1 MMKTSAKWFFGWS
14 AVVGMALFGL
24 MSLMAGSVRADDKT
38 PAVKTD
44 PEIVRLSF
52 IQGDVR
58 FSRGDANGPN
68 LEKDWEQA
76 AVNLPILQNYSVATG
91 KGRAEIEFEYGSV
104 VYLAENSVLLFT
116 TASVTNGV
124 PTTELELITGT
135 ATFSMH
141 AIAGERFQLATSTD
155 RVVFPGTGY
164 MRVDSYLDAIALT
177 PQVNGNM
184 AATSG
189 LVKMVK
195 GTPNFYRDG
204 VSIQPGATDQSGT
217 PADWDAWVDARVKQ
231 RDADTAAA
239 LKASGLP
246 GFIPGLTD
254 MYKGGTFFVCA
265 PYGTCW
271 EPKELKSAKTPAAS
285 GAAAVNLQKTLNGKT
300 NPVNAAGGNFAL
312 TAFHGDAQ
320 QSGTQQAGTQ
330 QSGTQQAGTSGA
342 QAQQSAPPVM
352 GTPPGTTSTQG
363 TASTQGTTSTPGAA
377 QTQAV
382 VLPAQAPIFSEY
394 YEPLGDCPVTELDTT
409 TETDPVTGNEIIVD
423 QQIVSEPIW
432 WGADPW
438 TWGLCHSGFWAHIP
452 RRGTRFTFVVGRKHH
467 HPPVHWMHGK
477 KEGDVYVPAH
487 PSDVKGQTPLNLKYG
502 VFRAKNGPTGPVQR
516 IDFNPKETYTVL
528 TEAPK
533 EFRDMKYPERL
544 AVQRPEIQGRLVAGG
559 KAPGVGGKSDISYDY
574 KSRSF
579 VRAGAPVG
587 GHSGKPV
594 VVARGGYS
602 SGGNGRPSGGASG
615 RPSGGGT
622 GHASGG
628 GGGGGSHS
636 GGGGGGGGSHGGGS
650 AGGGGGSHGG
660 GGGGHTGRG

>member
-1 MMKTSAKWFFGWS
+1 MKTSAKWFLKLN
-14 AVVGMALFGL
+14 AVVGMALFGM
-24 MSLMAGSVRADDKT
+24 MSLVAGTARADDKT
-38 PAVKTD
+38 PVAKAGEMTTD

-58 FSRGDANGPN
+58 FSRGDAKGPN

-76 AVNLPILQNYSVATG
+76 AVNLPILQNYSLATG
-91 KGRAEIEFEYGSV
+91 NGRAEIEFEYGSV
-104 VYLAENSVLLFT
+104 VYLAENSVLLFD

-124 PTTELELITGT
+124 PTTELELVTGT
-135 ATFSMH
+135 ATFSTH
-141 AIAGERFQLATSTD
+141 AIAGERFQLSTSTD
-155 RVVFPGTGY
+155 RVVFPGTSY

-184 AATSG
+184 SATAG

-195 GTPNFYRDG
+195 GQPNFYRDG
-204 VSIQPGATDQSGT
+204 LAIQPGATDQSGT

-254 MYKGGTFFVCA
+254 MYKGGTFFACP

-271 EPKELKSAKTPAAS
+271 EPKQLPAAS
-285 GAAAVNLQKTLNGKT
+285 GAAVKLRT
-300 NPVNAAGGNFAL
+300 NPVNAAGGNFVLA
-312 TAFHGDAQ
+312 AFHGE
-320 QSGTQQAGTQ
+320 TQ
-330 QSGTQQAGTSGA
+330 QSGTQQ
-342 QAQQSAPPVM
+342 SAPPVG
-352 GTPPGTTSTQG
+352 GTNPTQVP
-363 TASTQGTTSTPGAA
+363 TQP
-377 QTQAV
+377 QAV
-382 VLPAQAPIFSEY
+382 VLPPQKPIFSEY
-394 YEPLGDCPVTELDTT
+394 YEPLGDCPVTELDTL
-409 TETDPVTGNEIIVD
+409 TETDPVTGKETIVD
-423 QQIVSEPIW
+423 QTIVPGPTVGEAIW
-432 WGADPW
+432 WPRDPW
-438 TWGLCHSGFWAHIP
+438 TWGLCHSGFWAHVP

-477 KEGDVYVPAH
+477 KEGDVYVPRH
-487 PSDVKGQTPLNLKYG
+487 PSDVNGKPPLNLKYG
-502 VFRAKNGPTGPVQR
+502 VFKAKNGPTGPVQR

-528 TEAPK
+528 AEAPK
-533 EFRDMKYPERL
+533 EFREVKYPERV

-559 KAPGVGGKSDISYDY
+559 KAPSAGGKSDISYDY

-587 GHSGKPV
+587 GHAGKPV

-602 SGGNGRPSGGASG
+602 SGSSGA
-615 RPSGGGT
+615 RTGGGV

-636 GGGGGGGGSHGGGS
+636 GGGGGGG
-650 AGGGGGSHGG
+650 SHGG
-660 GGGGHTGRG
+660 GGGGGGGSRGGGGGGGGGRSGRG

>member
-1 MMKTSAKWFFGWS
+1 MKASAKWFFKLN
-14 AVVGMALFGL
+14 AVAGIALFGL
-24 MSLMAGSVRADDKT
+24 MSFAAGTARADDKS
-38 PAVKTD
+38 AAAKTD

-58 FSRGDANGPN
+58 FSRGDAKGPN

-104 VYLAENSVLLFT
+104 VYLAENSVLLFDT
-116 TASVTNGV
+116 VNVTNGV
-124 PTTELELITGT
+124 PVTELELITGT

-155 RVVFPGTGY
+155 RVVFPGTSY

-184 AATSG
+184 SATAG

-195 GTPNFYRDG
+195 GQPNYYRDG
-204 VSIQPGATDQSGT
+204 VSIQAGATDQSGT

-239 LKASGLP
+239 LKASGLT

-254 MYKGGTFFVCA
+254 MYKGGTFFACA

-271 EPKELKSAKTPAAS
+271 EPKELKRAKAAAPS
-285 GAAAVNLQKTLNGKT
+285 GAAAMDLQM
-300 NPVNAAGGNFAL
+300 NPVNAAGGNLQLAM
-312 TAFHGDAQ
+312 FHGDGQQIGPQ
-320 QSGTQQAGTQ
+320 QSGTA
-330 QSGTQQAGTSGA
+330 GA
-342 QAQQSAPPVM
+342 QTQKSAPPVM
-352 GTPPGTTSTQG
+352 GTPPGTNPTQ
-363 TASTQGTTSTPGAA
+363 TTTQP
-377 QTQAV
+377 QAV

-394 YEPLGDCPVTELDTT
+394 YEPLGECPVTELDTT
-409 TETDPVTGNEIIVD
+409 IATDPATGEETIVD
-423 QQIVSEPIW
+423 QSIVGEPIW
-432 WGADPW
+432 WAGDPW
-438 TWGLCHSGFWAHIP
+438 TWGLCHSGYWAHIP
-452 RRGTRFTFVVGRKHH
+452 RRGERFTFVVGKKHH

-477 KEGDVYVPAH
+477 KEGNVYVPAH

-528 TEAPK
+528 AEAPK

-559 KAPGVGGKSDISYDY
+559 KAPSVGGKSDISYDY

-587 GHSGKPV
+587 GHTGKPV
-594 VVARGGYS
+594 VVARANSGSGRT
-602 SGGNGRPSGGASG
+602 SGGTSG
-615 RPSGGGT
+615 RPTGGGT
-622 GHASGG
+622 GRASSGG
-628 GGGGGSHS
+628 AGGGSHS
-636 GGGGGGGGSHGGGS
+636 GGGS

-660 GGGGHTGRG
+660 GASGGGHSGRG

>member
-1 MMKTSAKWFFGWS
+1 MKTSAKWFFGWG
-14 AVVGMALFGL
+14 AIARMALALVALIGL
-24 MSLMAGSVRADDKT
+24 VSLAARTARADDKT

-44 PEIVRLSF
+44 PEIVRLSY

-58 FSRGDANGPN
+58 FSRGDAKGPN

-76 AVNLPILQNYSVATG
+76 AVNLPILQNYSLATG
-91 KGRAEIEFEYGSV
+91 NGRAEIEFEYGSV
-104 VYLAENSVLLFT
+104 VYLAENSVLLFD
-116 TASVTNGV
+116 TASVTYGV

-184 AATSG
+184 SATAG
-189 LVKMVK
+189 VVKMVK
-195 GTPNFYRDG
+195 GQPNYYRDG

-254 MYKGGTFFVCA
+254 MYKGGTFFACA

-271 EPKELKSAKTPAAS
+271 EPKELPSAKAPAS
-285 GAAAVNLQKTLNGKT
+285 GAAALNRPTTVNEQTK
-300 NPVNAAGGNFAL
+300 PVNAATGNFQLA
-312 TAFHGDAQ
+312 AFHGDAQ
-320 QSGTQQAGTQ
+320 QSGTQQSGTVGTQ
-330 QSGTQQAGTSGA
+330 TQQGAPPASGTTPAPGTA
-342 QAQQSAPPVM
+342 QA
-352 GTPPGTTSTQG
+352 PGT
-363 TASTQGTTSTPGAA
+363 
-377 QTQAV
+377 V
-382 VLPAQAPIFSEY
+382 VPVRKPIFSEY

-409 TETDPVTGNEIIVD
+409 IATDPVTGQETIVD
-423 QQIVSEPIW
+423 QTIVGGPTVGEAIW
-432 WGADPW
+432 WPRDPW
-438 TWGLCHSGFWAHIP
+438 TWGLCHSGFWAHVP
-452 RRGTRFTFVVGRKHH
+452 RRGTRFTFVVGKKHH

-487 PSDVKGQTPLNLKYG
+487 PSDVKGKPPLNLKYG
-502 VFRAKNGPTGPVQR
+502 VFKAKNGPGGPVQR
-516 IDFNPKETYTVL
+516 IDFNPKETYSVL

-533 EFRDMKYPERL
+533 EFRDVKYPERL

-559 KAPGVGGKSDISYDY
+559 KAPSVGGKSDISYDY

-587 GHSGKPV
+587 GHTGRPV

-602 SGGNGRPSGGASG
+602 GGGSG
-615 RPSGGGT
+615 RTSGGGST
-622 GHASGG
+622 GRTSGG

-636 GGGGGGGGSHGGGS
+636 GGGGGGSHGGGGGGS
-650 AGGGGGSHGG
+650 HAGGGGGGGGSHGG
-660 GGGGHTGRG
+660 GGGGGGRSGRE

>member
-1 MMKTSAKWFFGWS
+1 MKTSARRFFKFN
-14 AVVGMALFGL
+14 AVTSMALFAVMLFGL
-24 MSLMAGSVRADDKT
+24 LGMAAGTARADDK
-38 PAVKTD
+38 PAAMKTE

-58 FSRGDANGPN
+58 FSRGDGKGPN

-76 AVNLPILQNYSVATG
+76 AVNLPILKNYSLATG
-91 KGRAEIEFEYGSV
+91 NGRAEIEFEYGSV
-104 VYLAENSVLLFT
+104 VYLAENSVLLFD

-141 AIAGERFQLATSTD
+141 AIAGEVFQVATSTD
-155 RVVFPGTGY
+155 KVVFPGTGY

-184 AATSG
+184 SAPVG
-189 LVKMVK
+189 QVKMVK
-195 GTPNFYRDG
+195 GTPNYYRDG
-204 VSIQPGATDQSGT
+204 VSIQPGTADQSGT

-254 MYKGGTFFVCA
+254 MYKGGTFFACA

-271 EPKELKSAKTPAAS
+271 EPKQLPAAKAATG
-285 GAAAVNLQKTLNGKT
+285 GAAANGQKNSA
-300 NPVNAAGGNFAL
+300 NVASGNFQLA
-312 TAFHGDAQ
+312 AFHGDGQ
-320 QSGTQQAGTQ
+320 QTGTVGSQTQQGVPPTTGT
-330 QSGTQQAGTSGA
+330 A
-342 QAQQSAPPVM
+342 QA
-352 GTPPGTTSTQG
+352 PGTV
-363 TASTQGTTSTPGAA
+363 AP
-377 QTQAV
+377 
-382 VLPAQAPIFSEY
+382 VLHPIFSEY
-394 YEPLGDCPVTELDTT
+394 YEPLYDCPVTELETT
-409 TETDPVTGNEIIVD
+409 TVTDPVTGQETIVD
-423 QQIVSEPIW
+423 QTIVGGPVAGEPIW
-432 WGADPW
+432 WPRDPW
-438 TWGLCHSGFWAHIP
+438 TWGLCHSGFWAHVP

-502 VFRAKNGPTGPVQR
+502 VFKPKGGPTGPVQR

-533 EFRDMKYPERL
+533 EFREAKYPERV
-544 AVQRPEIQGRLVAGG
+544 ATARPEIQGRLVAGG
-559 KAPGVGGKSDISYDY
+559 KVPSAGGKPDISYDY

-587 GHSGKPV
+587 GHAGKPV

-602 SGGNGRPSGGASG
+602 GGGSARTGGGASG
-615 RPSGGGT
+615 RPVGGASGHPSGGGT

-628 GGGGGSHS
+628 GGGGGGSH
-636 GGGGGGGGSHGGGS
+636 GGGGSSGGGGGGSHGGGA
-650 AGGGGGSHGG
+650 AGGGGHGG
-660 GGGGHTGRG
+660 RG

>member
-1 MMKTSAKWFFGWS
+1 MKTSAKWFFKLN
-14 AVVGMALFGL
+14 VVAGMALFGL
-24 MSLMAGSVRADDKT
+24 LGMAAGTARADDK
-38 PAVKTD
+38 AAAAKVD

-58 FSRGDANGPN
+58 FSRGDAKGPN

-76 AVNLPILQNYSVATG
+76 AVNLPILQNYSLATG
-91 KGRAEIEFEYGSV
+91 NGRAEIEFEYGSV
-104 VYLAENSVLLFT
+104 VYLAENSVLLFD

-141 AIAGERFQLATSTD
+141 GIAGERFQLATSTD
-155 RVVFPGTGY
+155 RVVFPGTSY

-184 AATSG
+184 ASTTG
-189 LVKMVK
+189 LVKLVK

-204 VSIQPGATDQSGT
+204 VSIQAGATDQSGT

-254 MYKGGTFFVCA
+254 MYKGGTFFACA

-271 EPKELKSAKTPAAS
+271 EPKELKSAKVPAPS
-285 GAAAVNLQKTLNGKT
+285 GAAAVNGQKTLNGNTTLNGETKS
-300 NPVNAAGGNFAL
+300 VNVAGGNFSLA
-312 TAFHGDAQ
+312 AFHGDAQ
-320 QSGTQQAGTQ
+320 QSGTQQSGTQ
-330 QSGTQQAGTSGA
+330 QSGTQQAGASGA
-342 QAQQSAPPVM
+342 QGQQSAPPTT
-352 GTPPGTTSTQG
+352 GTNPATT
-363 TASTQGTTSTPGAA
+363 TT

-409 TETDPVTGNEIIVD
+409 TETDPVTGQEIVVD
-423 QQIVSEPIW
+423 QSIVGEPIW
-432 WGADPW
+432 WAADPW
-438 TWGLCHSGFWAHIP
+438 TWGLCHSGFWAHVP

-502 VFRAKNGPTGPVQR
+502 VFKAKNGPTGPVQR

-528 TEAPK
+528 AEAPK
-533 EFRDMKYPERL
+533 EFRDVKYPDRL
-544 AVQRPEIQGRLVAGG
+544 AAQRPEIQGRLVAGG

-587 GHSGKPV
+587 GYNGKPV
-594 VVARGGYS
+594 VVARGYS
-602 SGGNGRPSGGASG
+602 GSGRTSGGTSG

-622 GHASGG
+622 ARASGG
-628 GGGGGSHS
+628 GGGGSHSS
-636 GGGGGGGGSHGGGS
+636 GGGGGGGGSHGGS
-650 AGGGGGSHGG
+650 AGGSGGGSHGG
-660 GGGGHTGRG
+660 SGGGGGHSGRG

>member
-1 MMKTSAKWFFGWS
+1 MRTSAKWFFELS
-14 AVVGMALFGL
+14 VIAAVLFGL
-24 MSLMAGSVRADDKT
+24 LGVSAGSARADDK
-38 PAVKTD
+38 AAAAKVD

-58 FSRGDANGPN
+58 FSRGDAKGPN
-68 LEKDWEQA
+68 LEKDWEQG
-76 AVNLPILQNYSVATG
+76 AVNLPILKNYSLATG
-91 KGRAEIEFEYGSV
+91 NGRAEIEFEYGSV
-104 VYLAENSVLLFT
+104 VYLAENSVLLFD

-124 PTTELELITGT
+124 PTTELELISGT

-141 AIAGERFQLATSTD
+141 AIAGERFQLATATD
-155 RVVFPGTGY
+155 RVVFPGTSY

-184 AATSG
+184 SATAG

-195 GTPNFYRDG
+195 GQPNFYRNG
-204 VSIQPGATDQSGT
+204 LAIQPGATDQSGT
-217 PADWDAWVDARVKQ
+217 PGDWDAWVDARVKQ

-254 MYKGGTFFVCA
+254 MYKGGTFFACP

-271 EPKELKSAKTPAAS
+271 EPKELPAAKAAAGGAAAS
-285 GAAAVNLQKTLNGKT
+285 GQT
-300 NPVNAAGGNFAL
+300 NPVSTTSGNFAL
-312 TAFHGDAQ
+312 AAFHGDARQVGSQQSGAQ
-320 QSGTQQAGTQ
+320 QSGTQQ
-330 QSGTQQAGTSGA
+330 SGTSGSPTA
-342 QAQQSAPPVM
+342 
-352 GTPPGTTSTQG
+352 PGTDS
-363 TASTQGTTSTPGAA
+363 
-377 QTQAV
+377 TQAV
-382 VLPAQAPIFSEY
+382 VLPPRKPIFSEY

-409 TETDPVTGNEIIVD
+409 VQTDPVTGKETIVD
-423 QQIVSEPIW
+423 QTIVAGPAVGEPIW
-432 WGADPW
+432 WPRDPW
-438 TWGLCHSGFWAHIP
+438 TWGLCHSGFWAHVP
-452 RRGTRFTFVVGRKHH
+452 RRGTRFTFIVGRKHH

-502 VFRAKNGPTGPVQR
+502 IFKAKNGPTGPVQR

-533 EFRDMKYPERL
+533 EFRDVKYPERV
-544 AVQRPEIQGRLVAGG
+544 AAQRPEIQGRLVAGA
-559 KAPGVGGKSDISYDY
+559 KVAPGTGGKSDISYDY

-587 GHSGKPV
+587 GHAGKPV
-594 VVARGGYS
+594 VVARGGFS
-602 SGGNGRPSGGASG
+602 TGGSGRPSGGASG

-628 GGGGGSHS
+628 GGSGGSGSHS
-636 GGGGGGGGSHGGGS
+636 GGGGGGGGAH
-650 AGGGGGSHGG
+650 GGGGGSHGG
-660 GGGGHTGRG
+660 GGGGGGGHTGRG